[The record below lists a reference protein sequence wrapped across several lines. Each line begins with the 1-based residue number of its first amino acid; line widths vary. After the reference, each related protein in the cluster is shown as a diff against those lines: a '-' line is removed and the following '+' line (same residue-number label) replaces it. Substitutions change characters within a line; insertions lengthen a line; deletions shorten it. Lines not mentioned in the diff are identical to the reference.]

1 MENIAG
7 GREKCDVVLVNS
19 AVDELIEDVAATEFL
34 RLEEEVKL
42 SVEDELLTL
51 WKVEDMNDVVGKL
64 KLEEVAKTKE
74 FTTEVEDTNISELL
88 VGEWE

>member
-1 MENIAG
+1 VENIAG

-19 AVDELIEDVAATEFL
+19 AVDELIEDVAATELL

-51 WKVEDMNDVVGKL
+51 
-64 KLEEVAKTKE
+64 
-74 FTTEVEDTNISELL
+74 
-88 VGEWE
+88 